1 MWTWFFYDFFLSFL
15 ADYQMVAWQIMH
27 FIRCFISWFRSRFC

>member
-1 MWTWFFYDFFLSFL
+1 
-15 ADYQMVAWQIMH
+15 MVAWQIMH